1 MYNTYDGYDSV
12 FGATFFIILAIA
24 LIIGIGINVL
34 YLLTLHR
41 TLDQVNP
48 DVRKMPPGQVWLLF
62 IPLFNLVWMFIVAA
76 RISDSLALEY
86 RRRGIQ
92 TDSDRP
98 GYSLGLTL
106 AILQVCNIIP
116 GLNYL
121 ASIPFL
127 VIWIIYWVKMAGFK
141 NQLKQSGHW
150 QMFAHINPHAQAYSS
165 AQSWGQQQNWQNPQP
180 NWNQPQQNPNP
191 WQNPQQQN
199 WNQPPA
205 QPQQNWNQPPAT
217 PPQQNWNQPPAT
229 PPQQNW
235 NQPPA
240 TPPQQNW
247 TPPANPQNPPPP
259 PPPGGNTGGIDLN
272 KRD

>member
-1 MYNTYDGYDSV
+1 MYNSYDSYDSA
-12 FGATFFIILAIA
+12 FGATFFIIVAIA

-48 DVRKMPPGQVWLLF
+48 DVRKMPPGQVWLLL

-121 ASIPFL
+121 ASIPYL

-150 QMFAHINPHAQAYSS
+150 QMFAHINPHAQPYSS
-165 AQSWGQQQNWQNPQP
+165 AQSWGQQQTWQNP
-180 NWNQPQQNPNP
+180 N
-191 WQNPQQQN
+191 QQQN
-199 WNQPPA
+199 WNQPNQQ
-205 QPQQNWNQPPAT
+205 QPWQNPNQQQNWQNPNQQQNWNQPNQPQNPGT
-217 PPQQNWNQPPAT
+217 PPPPPAPGT
-229 PPQQNW
+229 
-235 NQPPA
+235 
-240 TPPQQNW
+240 
-247 TPPANPQNPPPP
+247 PPPP
-259 PPPGGNTGGIDLN
+259 PPPGGGINLN
-272 KRD
+272 K